1 MFAKSQSL
9 CRALGVAVALIV
21 LAGSARAEKLLRLKF
36 QPGETRQLQILQE
49 MSQTMRPASDDPAE
63 AITTFLTLDITEK
76 CESVDKQGLAALTQT
91 VERIRIKTQSAQ
103 GVLMEFDSATGKQP
117 EGMAKTL
124 TPMLDTM
131 LKKPLTAQLTARGEV
146 RDMKL
151 PQGMLEGMNQRDGG
165 GQLGNLFS
173 PDWMKQLTEIA
184 VLPEGPVKPGD
195 TWTRKTVV
203 NNPVGLQSTY
213 RYEGSETRGGKTL
226 ERITSTSAVQVEGDK
241 KQVKIGIKE
250 QEVRGTI
257 YFDNDLGRIV
267 ESVNATKMKMD
278 MEVFRQKMVLE
289 IEVKTTFQP
298 KP

>member
-1 MFAKSQSL
+1 
-9 CRALGVAVALIV
+9 
-21 LAGSARAEKLLRLKF
+21 
-36 QPGETRQLQILQE
+36 
-49 MSQTMRPASDDPAE
+49 
-63 AITTFLTLDITEK
+63 
-76 CESVDKQGLAALTQT
+76 
-91 VERIRIKTQSAQ
+91 
-103 GVLMEFDSATGKQP
+103 
-117 EGMAKTL
+117 
-124 TPMLDTM
+124 M